1 MAHPNDFLIWFSGKF
16 PEYTAPNG
24 NPLAEGWY
32 FWYPSTEET
41 VGPFATSALAAASY
55 VDRLF
60 AAETA
65 AETEI
70 EVEAFESA
78 IAAEF

>member
-1 MAHPNDFLIWFSGKF
+1 MTRPNDFLIWDAAQF
-16 PEYTAPNG
+16 PEYTPPWG
-24 NPLAEGWY
+24 EPLAEGWY
-32 FWYPSTEET
+32 YWYPPTEET